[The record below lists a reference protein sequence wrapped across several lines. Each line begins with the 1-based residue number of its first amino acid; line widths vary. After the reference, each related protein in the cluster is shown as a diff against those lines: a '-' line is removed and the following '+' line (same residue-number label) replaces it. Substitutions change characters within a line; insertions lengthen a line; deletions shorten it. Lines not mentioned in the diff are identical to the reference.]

1 MAKNKIEVSLFES
14 IKLLIEKSR
23 KQVVQNVNTTMVFTY
38 FQIGRMIVKKQQG
51 GKERAKY
58 AKETIT
64 TLSEQLTAEYGKGY
78 STSNLEYFRQ
88 FYIPINTAFPKQCL
102 GNLIYLKHFPGS
114 LNTLR

>member
-1 MAKNKIEVSLFES
+1 MAKNKMEVSLFES
-14 IKLLIEKSR
+14 IKSLIEKSR

-51 GKERAKY
+51 GKERAIY

-88 FYIPINTAFPKQCL
+88 FYITYQHIYVNTAVGARLF
-102 GNLIYLKHFPGS
+102 NL
-114 LNTLR
+114 